1 MQSMKQTLIS
11 IIQSMI
17 SFNQIAVQAVKDAK
31 VNQVDL
37 LSNINNSVNAQEV
50 YETNETQVND
60 IYYATAAPGNG
71 DEILNYEASLLSIAQ
86 LCPLSDGPAVY
97 HARALYSF
105 IDPDQDYDDDVT
117 CIQNGYY
124 FRMQHGIKGKSV
136 VYPNPTTGE
145 ITLVYIPSSECYVQ
159 ILDMCGKICFQA
171 NLNPNSDSHIL
182 NLSILENG
190 LYTYRILNN
199 STTLD
204 IGKILI
210 NR

>member
-1 MQSMKQTLIS
+1 MKQTLVS

-37 LSNINNSVNAQEV
+37 LSNINNSMNAQEV

-86 LCPLSDGPAVY
+86 LCPLSDGPAFY
-97 HARALYSF
+97 HARALFSF
-105 IDPDQDYDDDVT
+105 IDADQDYDNDGT

-124 FRMQHGIKGKSV
+124 FRMQHVKKGKSA
-136 VYPNPTTGE
+136 VYPNPTSGE
-145 ITLVYIPSSECYVQ
+145 ITLVYITSAECYAQ
-159 ILDMCGKICFQA
+159 IVDMYGKACFQT
-171 NLNPNSDSHIL
+171 NLNSNPETHIL

-190 LYTYRILNN
+190 L
-199 STTLD
+199 
-204 IGKILI
+204 
-210 NR
+210 